1 MLKILWVIVATHN
14 VNGFEIVKYTDLKY
28 KTVGECATEILAR
41 DLDKIPNITHDC
53 RATYNGKLYV
63 SQPSWM
69 SNEQAEMLVDKQQA
83 NREAYSKPRESK

>member
-14 VNGFEIVKYTDLKY
+14 VNGFEVVKYTDLQY

-53 RATYNGKLYV
+53 RATYNGKHYV

-69 SNEQAEMLVDKQQA
+69 SNEQAEAMVAKQEA
-83 NREAYSKPRESK
+83 NREALKSRAK

>member
-1 MLKILWVIVATHN
+1 MLKILWVIVASYN
-14 VNGFEIVKYTDLKY
+14 VDGFEVVKYTDLQY

-53 RATYNGKLYV
+53 RATYNGKRYV

-69 SNEQAEMLVDKQQA
+69 SNEQADILISKQ
-83 NREAYSKPRESK
+83 NRRK